1 MTQLVLIRHGQA
13 SFGTANYDRLS
24 EIGERQARL
33 VGRHLAA
40 SGQRFDVLIAGTM
53 QRQQRSAELV
63 NEAFDDAPAI
73 HTEAAFNEYDA
84 DAIFAAYTPRVFADN
99 PELGAA
105 RNQLKTDRRL
115 FQKVF
120 EQVTRHWLAGTPH
133 EHDGCESWLDFKARV
148 QTALEKLRG
157 EYPKDARIGLCSSG
171 GPIAISIATAT
182 GAPDAKAIEINWSV
196 YNAAVAELRST
207 RDGWRML
214 AFNDIAALRAAGDD
228 SLVTF
233 R

>member
-13 SFGTANYDRLS
+13 SFGAANYDRLS
-24 EIGERQARL
+24 ETGERQARL

-40 SGQRFDVLIAGTM
+40 AGQRFDVMLAGDL
-53 QRQQRSAELV
+53 QRQQRTAELV
-63 NEAFDDAPAI
+63 NADFDDPPAI
-73 HTEAAFNEYDA
+73 HTDPAFNEYDA
-84 DAIFAAYTPRVFADN
+84 DAIFAAYTPRVFEDN
-99 PELGAA
+99 PELGAV
-105 RNQLKTDRRL
+105 RDQLKTDRRL

-133 EHDGCESWLDFKARV
+133 EHDGCESWQDFKARV
-148 QTALEKLRG
+148 QAALARLRS
-157 EYPKDARIGLCSSG
+157 EYPRDARIGLCSSG

-182 GAPDAKAIEINWSV
+182 GAPDDKAIELNWSI
-196 YNAAVAELRST
+196 YNAAVAELRTT

-214 AFNDIAALRAAGDD
+214 GFNDIAALRAAGDD